1 MASPSATLSG
11 SCSEENHTTIDSRK
25 RKRMLSNRESARRSR
40 MRKQKHLD
48 DLKTQTANLRAE
60 NDLIL
65 NNVNFATHN
74 YLKMESENSV
84 LRAQIGELSHRL
96 QALNDIIS
104 CCMSKNDGF
113 APGLVG
119 YDDDQMVLG
128 GFDDVLSPNWS
139 MVHMNHPIMASSDLF
154 MY

>member
-48 DLKTQTANLRAE
+48 DLKAQTANLRAE
-60 NDLIL
+60 NNLIL
-65 NNVNFATHN
+65 NNVNLATHN

-84 LRAQIGELSHRL
+84 LRAQIAELSQRL

-104 CCMSKNDGF
+104 CMSSNDGF
-113 APGLVG
+113 GPGFG
-119 YDDDQMVLG
+119 YDDQMVLG
-128 GFDDVLSPNWS
+128 GFDDVLSSNWS
-139 MVHMNHPIMASSDLF
+139 MVHMNQPIMDLF
-154 MY
+154 MC